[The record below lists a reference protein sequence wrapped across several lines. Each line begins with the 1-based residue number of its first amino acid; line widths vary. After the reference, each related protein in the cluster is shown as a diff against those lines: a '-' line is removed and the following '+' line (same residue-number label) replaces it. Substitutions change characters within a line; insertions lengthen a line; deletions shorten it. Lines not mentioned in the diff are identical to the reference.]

1 MTLSAPTM
9 IDWQDSSI
17 FFSPA
22 LDALNAKCHEALA
35 GTMRAGSGRWVPPGH
50 SSTALSRVM
59 CIQPRHALEDGVAVE
74 RARSPGHDA
83 LGVWPGTF
91 NSIVSQWSVYYMLFL

>member
-1 MTLSAPTM
+1 M
-9 IDWQDSSI
+9 IGWQDSSI

-35 GTMRAGSGRWVPPGH
+35 GTMRAGGGRWVPSGH
-50 SSTALSRVM
+50 SSTALTRVV

-74 RARSPGHDA
+74 SARSPGHDA
-83 LGVWPGTF
+83 PGVWPGTS
-91 NSIVSQWSVYYMLFL
+91 NSIVSQ